1 MSLISPEPSLTGL
14 PDEILV
20 QILSYLTMKSDIYNI
35 SQISA
40 RLQNVAKDKRI
51 IGTKL
56 DVKGDPNFNE
66 EALAFFV
73 NPTVGDKLQEVN
85 IEGASWINPW
95 QLVKNLPSLT
105 KISFTVSKRC
115 PKELVNMGEQDR
127 ITHLKKLKHI
137 RMKFG
142 GGDSAD
148 APEFATTRFLIQLLS
163 HCENLDTL
171 EIFSDS
177 ILWLDSGEVDFK
189 LPKLKYFV
197 VEMSFFSSW
206 GLDLGSTD
214 VMKTFFLRMLRK
226 NMQKLEGWCRLSGGL
241 LMRGNWEEFKQ
252 IYDDENSEYFEEVD
266 DDDGDWPVVL

>member
-1 MSLISPEPSLTGL
+1 MSLIIPEPSLTGL

-95 QLVKNLPSLT
+95 QLVKNLPSLVLVLL
-105 KISFTVSKRC
+105 KFLKRLHFYTLQLYAPLYRRVTTLSRIRVEGGWC
-115 PKELVNMGEQDR
+115 PG
-127 ITHLKKLKHI
+127 
-137 RMKFG
+137 
-142 GGDSAD
+142 SC
-148 APEFATTRFLIQLLS
+148 S
-163 HCENLDTL
+163 H
-171 EIFSDS
+171 
-177 ILWLDSGEVDFK
+177 
-189 LPKLKYFV
+189 
-197 VEMSFFSSW
+197 
-206 GLDLGSTD
+206 
-214 VMKTFFLRMLRK
+214 
-226 NMQKLEGWCRLSGGL
+226 LEGDHRARTMICR
-241 LMRGNWEEFKQ
+241 E
-252 IYDDENSEYFEEVD
+252 
-266 DDDGDWPVVL
+266 

>member
-20 QILSYLTMKSDIYNI
+20 QILSYLTMKSDIYSI

-66 EALAFFV
+66 KALAFFV

-95 QLVKNLPSLT
+95 QLVKKLPSLT

-115 PKELVNMGEQDR
+115 PKELVNVGEQDR
-127 ITHLKKLKHI
+127 ITHLKKLKQI
-137 RMKFG
+137 SMNFG
-142 GGDSAD
+142 GGDTAD
-148 APEFATTRFLIQLLS
+148 APQFATTRFLIQLLS

-171 EIFSDS
+171 KIFSDS
-177 ILWLDSGEVDFK
+177 ISWLDSGEVDFK
-189 LPKLKYFV
+189 LPKLKYCV
-197 VEMSFFSSW
+197 VKMSSSSLE
-206 GLDLGSTD
+206 LDLGSLY
-214 VMKTFFLRMLRK
+214 VMKTFIRRMLRK
-226 NMQKLEGWCRLSGGL
+226 NKQKLEGNWFQNKQKLE
-241 LMRGNWEEFKQ
+241 GNWFPAD
-252 IYDDENSEYFEEVD
+252 DDENSEYFEVD
-266 DDDGDWPVVL
+266 DDDDWPMVLW

>member
-14 PDEILV
+14 PVEILV

-66 EALAFFV
+66 KALAFFV

-115 PKELVNMGEQDR
+115 PKELVNMGEQNR

-142 GGDSAD
+142 GGDSVD
-148 APEFATTRFLIQLLS
+148 APQFMTTRFLVQLLS
-163 HCENLDTL
+163 HCENLDCL
-171 EIFSDS
+171 QLFSDS
-177 ILWLDSGEVDFK
+177 ISWLDAGEVDLK
-189 LPKLKYFV
+189 LPKLKYFCV
-197 VEMSFFSSW
+197 DMDSSSW
-206 GLDLGSTD
+206 ELDLGSLD
-214 VMKTFFLRMLRK
+214 VMKSFVRKMLRK
-226 NMQKLEGWCRLSGGL
+226 NKQELEGWFRSSGGL
-241 LMRGNWEEFKQ
+241 LMRVNWEEFKQ

-266 DDDGDWPVVL
+266 DDDDWPVVL